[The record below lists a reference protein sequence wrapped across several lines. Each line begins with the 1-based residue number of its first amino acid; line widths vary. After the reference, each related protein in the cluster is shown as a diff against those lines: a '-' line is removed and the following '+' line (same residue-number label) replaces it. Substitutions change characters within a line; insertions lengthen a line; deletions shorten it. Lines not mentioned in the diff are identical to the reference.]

1 MDRVHLS
8 PPSAKARVLDS
19 RISNYASVGE
29 QGSAKARGDD
39 PRISIYA
46 SRGRHQPVEPAAN
59 TPLTLLGQKGVGKI
73 DCRRSQKECRQ
84 PSHLLLRKS
93 KRGWQTKL
101 SENSGIPR
109 GRNGEEDNGE
119 CSLKTE

>member
-1 MDRVHLS
+1 MVRVHLS
-8 PPSAKARVLDS
+8 PPSAKARLLDS

-59 TPLTLLGQKGVGKI
+59 TPLTLLGQKELAKLIVVALKRSADSQATFYDAKVKEVGK
-73 DCRRSQKECRQ
+73 RSC
-84 PSHLLLRKS
+84 LRI
-93 KRGWQTKL
+93 REYREVGT
-101 SENSGIPR
+101 
-109 GRNGEEDNGE
+109 GR
-119 CSLKTE
+119 KTMGNVH